1 MRSILENRLKNEQ
14 YRTSYNRDKDRFRIE
29 WKDTKQ
35 GINVSLPGVIAK
47 YNERGEQAIEELIAH
62 LEEAL
67 KLMKQ
72 EVQLDGMEQ
81 HIFPVIRATSFPTE
95 TKDGA
100 SLITKE
106 HTAETRIFFAIDLG
120 KSYRLID
127 ETLLE
132 REGWSKERL
141 IETAMF
147 NMRSLKIDYKEDEV
161 QDNRFYFVA
170 PTDGYAASRILNESF
185 LQEMKQKA
193 KGDLAVAVPHQDV
206 LIVADLINDTGYDVL
221 AQITMKFFAEGNIPI
236 TSLSFI
242 YEDEKLEPIFILAK
256 GRRIDKND
264 HNNRK

>member
-1 MRSILENRLKNEQ
+1 AKMTSRKMRSILENRLKNEQ

-147 NMRSLKIDYKEDEV
+147 NMRSLKIDYKE
-161 QDNRFYFVA
+161 
-170 PTDGYAASRILNESF
+170 
-185 LQEMKQKA
+185 
-193 KGDLAVAVPHQDV
+193 
-206 LIVADLINDTGYDVL
+206 
-221 AQITMKFFAEGNIPI
+221 
-236 TSLSFI
+236 
-242 YEDEKLEPIFILAK
+242 
-256 GRRIDKND
+256 
-264 HNNRK
+264 